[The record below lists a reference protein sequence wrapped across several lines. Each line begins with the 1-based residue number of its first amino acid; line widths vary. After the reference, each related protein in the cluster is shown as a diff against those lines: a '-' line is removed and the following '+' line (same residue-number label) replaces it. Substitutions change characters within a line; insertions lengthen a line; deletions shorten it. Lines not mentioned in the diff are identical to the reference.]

1 MYDDG
6 CGPALRTLAAADPHL
21 KQDGQ
26 KYDPHHDYFSFAAG
40 DDNGGNRCATVL
52 MYLSDVEE
60 GGETVFPKVCVML
73 HPTPEV
79 VTTTLVTHCQCE
91 QLSCS
96 PVSATAPFTLK
107 L

>member
-1 MYDDG
+1 MIYDDK
-6 CGPALRTLAAADPHL
+6 CDPALSTLAVADPCP

-60 GGETVFPKVCVML
+60 GGETVFPKVCVNG
-73 HPTPEV
+73 TAASQEV
-79 VTTTLVTHCQCE
+79 SQKR
-91 QLSCS
+91 QLAHRMRAFL
-96 PVSATAPFTLK
+96 PVVERFR
-107 L
+107 